1 MARERRPRRA
11 RLWLGLFVGLAVG
24 LAAVASLL
32 WRDDILQALLDPQIP
47 YAVYKP
53 PPAPDYGRADAW
65 ALTPPWMSRAPYAS
79 PAGPAD
85 VFFVHPTTFDG
96 GKDWNGPIH
105 DKGARAELTRIML
118 PNYAAPFADAGP
130 VIAPLYR
137 QASLYTSLTLWVDAL
152 DARRFAYGDVRDA
165 FRAYLAHADPR
176 RPLVLVGVEQGG
188 ALAARLLREE
198 IVPDPALRARLAAA
212 YFIET
217 IVPADE
223 YGPDAPAPAC
233 TARTQAGCVL
243 AWTSVRWSDL
253 IGARRILSRSVVWNA
268 KDQLVGLAPRAPLC
282 VNPLFGAA
290 TDAAA
295 PERLNLGAVNATG
308 LEWGAKPGFLVRQVG
323 AQCSEGLLRYPKPR
337 SDSLHPW
344 GSWAIRHK
352 APGFNLFYADLQADV
367 AARLA
372 TWRASNPLRSA
383 LPAAS
388 RTAPATPVPP
398 GPAAR

>member
-1 MARERRPRRA
+1 MARERRVRRT
-11 RLWLGLFVGLAVG
+11 RLWLGVFIGLVLG
-24 LAAVASLL
+24 LAAAVFLI

-65 ALTPPWMSRAPYAS
+65 VLPPPWTVKAPAAAS
-79 PAGPAD
+79 SGPAD
-85 VFFVHPTTFDG
+85 VFFIHPTTFDG

-105 DKGARAELTRIML
+105 DRGASAELTRIMM

-130 VIAPLYR
+130 VIAPRYR

-152 DARRFAYGDVRDA
+152 EARRFAYGDVHEA
-165 FRAYLAHADPR
+165 FQAYLRHADPS

-188 ALAARLLREE
+188 ALAARLLRED
-198 IVPDPALRARLAAA
+198 IAPDPALRARLAAA

-223 YGPDAPAPAC
+223 YGPEAPVPAC
-233 TARTQAGCVL
+233 TARRQAGCVL

-253 IGARRILSRSVVWNA
+253 IGARRILGRSVVWNA

-282 VNPLFGAA
+282 VNPLLGAA

-308 LEWGAKPGFLVRQVG
+308 LEWGARPGFLVRQVA
-323 AQCSEGLLRYPKPR
+323 AQCSEGLLRYAKPR

-367 AARLA
+367 AARLSA
-372 TWRASNPLRSA
+372 WQAVSPLRSA
-383 LPAAS
+383 PPAAS
-388 RTAPATPVPP
+388 RTAPAAPAPPV
-398 GPAAR
+398 PAAR